1 MKRKKKK
8 LKKSVKVVLVLFI
21 LFIIIGLILCF
32 SNKNKDSLKAKG
44 YNELEINEINK
55 LTKSE
60 VETIKKY
67 KYNKNISYIINSDN
81 YNSNKLDLY
90 MKYSLKYEK
99 VDYTK
104 IMDVVNNNDFIEKNI
119 DKYMNLLDKYDNVD
133 GIIKYIN
140 NYSNIDELAINFVN
154 EKYFIIDN
162 LDRYISYYDKNK
174 SLSFKDI
181 VAQVNSNLDKKSY
194 DDSMPADI
202 SKGMYTLVNKYYYLG
217 SDYTGVDIINV
228 PGGNAKLNK
237 TAYENFEKMAN
248 AAKKEG
254 LTIQITTAYRD
265 YNFQS
270 ILYNNYVKADGVKA
284 ADTYSARP
292 GYSEH
297 QLGYSTDLTNGNH
310 VSFGE
315 FENTKEFEWL
325 DKNAYKYGFI
335 LRFPKDKENLTGYI
349 YESWHYRYVGVDIA
363 KYIKE
368 NNISYEEYYA
378 YFLR

>member
-1 MKRKKKK
+1 MKMKKKK

-162 LDRYISYYDKNK
+162 LDRYISDETGIPVFLAEDPENCVLKG
-174 SLSFKDI
+174 I
-181 VAQVNSNLDKKSY
+181 GRALDSIEVLKK
-194 DDSMPADI
+194 
-202 SKGMYTLVNKYYYLG
+202 T
-217 SDYTGVDIINV
+217 TQ
-228 PGGNAKLNK
+228 
-237 TAYENFEKMAN
+237 
-248 AAKKEG
+248 AKK
-254 LTIQITTAYRD
+254 R
-265 YNFQS
+265 
-270 ILYNNYVKADGVKA
+270 
-284 ADTYSARP
+284 
-292 GYSEH
+292 
-297 QLGYSTDLTNGNH
+297 
-310 VSFGE
+310 
-315 FENTKEFEWL
+315 
-325 DKNAYKYGFI
+325 
-335 LRFPKDKENLTGYI
+335 
-349 YESWHYRYVGVDIA
+349 
-363 KYIKE
+363 
-368 NNISYEEYYA
+368 
-378 YFLR
+378 